1 MTFLNQT
8 IDRLF
13 AILWFI
19 RLLILVLAPQMFL
32 SGLAVLLS
40 LIVYMFTGI
49 LLQGVTDS
57 RLFISIPLVD
67 AVGLINLLLLRLH
80 HDYVRKGLKLVC
92 SFNRLLSQ
100 TIIEMNHVVA
110 TVIHCGWESVGFFL
124 YVRLS
129 LQRLSELVAECQH
142 LLCSTSSIPLSSIF
156 GVHGL
161 VEDGDFITIW
171 IAVLLWSVLRWLG
184 RLRRRW

>member
-1 MTFLNQT
+1 
-8 IDRLF
+8 
-13 AILWFI
+13 
-19 RLLILVLAPQMFL
+19 MFL

-49 LLQGVTDS
+49 LLQGITDS

-67 AVGLINLLLLRLH
+67 AVGLIYLLLLRLH

-110 TVIHCGWESVGFFL
+110 TVIYCG
-124 YVRLS
+124 
-129 LQRLSELVAECQH
+129 
-142 LLCSTSSIPLSSIF
+142 
-156 GVHGL
+156 
-161 VEDGDFITIW
+161 
-171 IAVLLWSVLRWLG
+171 
-184 RLRRRW
+184 

>member
-1 MTFLNQT
+1 
-8 IDRLF
+8 
-13 AILWFI
+13 
-19 RLLILVLAPQMFL
+19 MFL

-67 AVGLINLLLLRLH
+67 AVGLINLLLLGLH

-110 TVIHCGWESVGFFL
+110 TVIHCG
-124 YVRLS
+124 
-129 LQRLSELVAECQH
+129 
-142 LLCSTSSIPLSSIF
+142 
-156 GVHGL
+156 
-161 VEDGDFITIW
+161 
-171 IAVLLWSVLRWLG
+171 
-184 RLRRRW
+184 

>member
-1 MTFLNQT
+1 
-8 IDRLF
+8 
-13 AILWFI
+13 
-19 RLLILVLAPQMFL
+19 MFL

-80 HDYVRKGLKLVC
+80 HDNVRKGLKLVC

-110 TVIHCGWESVGFFL
+110 TVIHCG
-124 YVRLS
+124 
-129 LQRLSELVAECQH
+129 
-142 LLCSTSSIPLSSIF
+142 
-156 GVHGL
+156 
-161 VEDGDFITIW
+161 
-171 IAVLLWSVLRWLG
+171 
-184 RLRRRW
+184 

>member
-1 MTFLNQT
+1 
-8 IDRLF
+8 
-13 AILWFI
+13 
-19 RLLILVLAPQMFL
+19 MFL

-80 HDYVRKGLKLVC
+80 HDNVRKGLKLVC

-110 TVIHCGWESVGFFL
+110 TVIHRG
-124 YVRLS
+124 
-129 LQRLSELVAECQH
+129 
-142 LLCSTSSIPLSSIF
+142 
-156 GVHGL
+156 
-161 VEDGDFITIW
+161 
-171 IAVLLWSVLRWLG
+171 
-184 RLRRRW
+184 